1 MAMSAWQQR
10 PGIDTLMNQ
19 YQEDTHAQFGNVRA
33 VKEVSSV
40 ANQLGRTRTLSEG
53 YGAGGWDLR
62 FEDMKRIGDW
72 LYVLGIN
79 TLDQHLS
86 YVSLRGVRNR
96 DHPQSFSYHE
106 PWWDA
111 YHVSADYFARLSLA
125 MSAGQQV
132 NDVLVLEPTTTA
144 WMYNAGG
151 ENPPDLEKLGESFQ
165 KLLLAREAGWKRVDA
180 AEVRGLLLAGAAP
193 GFTLTRA
200 PGDRGILFH
209 HRRRLDEGE
218 LVFLVNTSTE
228 FRSAGSIESAARGVE
243 EWDLASGVTRP
254 YAFETAGRGT
264 RFRFDLPEAG
274 SLLLFLSAAK
284 GAQVERPHDHGL
296 G

>member
-1 MAMSAWQQR
+1 
-10 PGIDTLMNQ
+10 MNQ

-33 VKEVSSV
+33 VKEVSSI
-40 ANQLGRTRTLSEG
+40 ANQLGRPRTLSEG

-86 YVSLRGVRNR
+86 YVSLRGARKR

-144 WMYNAGG
+144 WMYNASGQ
-151 ENPPDLEKLGESFQ
+151 NPPELHALGASFQ
-165 KLLLAREAGWKRVDA
+165 KLLVALEAAQVEYDLGSEDVMARHGAVSGGALRVGRRDYRTIVLPPMTENVNGATADLLERFLRVRSSRAQRRPNGLTVHSRIA
-180 AEVRGLLLAGAAP
+180 A
-193 GFTLTRA
+193 
-200 PGDRGILFH
+200 
-209 HRRRLDEGE
+209 RRLRE
-218 LVFLVNTSTE
+218 
-228 FRSAGSIESAARGVE
+228 RR
-243 EWDLASGVTRP
+243 
-254 YAFETAGRGT
+254 AGRPWT
-264 RFRFDLPEAG
+264 QPRCRAG
-274 SLLLFLSAAK
+274 SLRRPRRDSASRDPRATAGFCSTT
-284 GAQVERPHDHGL
+284 GAGSRMGS
-296 G
+296 